1 MKPRIAVL
9 LGDPA
14 GIGPELIARL
24 FAQPANRARAELLII
39 GDRREL
45 ETGMK
50 IAQQR
55 FDYDVVEDADAAFEH
70 EGVPSLIDFRLPGD
84 QPFERAA

>member
-24 FAQPANRARAELLII
+24 LAQADNRARAELLII

-45 ETGMK
+45 ETGMA
-50 IAQQR
+50 IADQR
-55 FDYDVVEDADAAFEH
+55 FEYQVVDNADAAFRQS
-70 EGVPSLIDFRLPGD
+70 GSAVADRFPLAR
-84 QPFERAA
+84 